1 MKMTQV
7 AARQE
12 QFLFCRSCDLV
23 RASPMLQLIARHAL
37 FMPVIHAYWR
47 NSVWRNSVMRYSS
60 LRHDIAAVLAQDGGV
75 DPA

>member
-1 MKMTQV
+1 
-7 AARQE
+7 
-12 QFLFCRSCDLV
+12 
-23 RASPMLQLIARHAL
+23 MLQLIARHAL